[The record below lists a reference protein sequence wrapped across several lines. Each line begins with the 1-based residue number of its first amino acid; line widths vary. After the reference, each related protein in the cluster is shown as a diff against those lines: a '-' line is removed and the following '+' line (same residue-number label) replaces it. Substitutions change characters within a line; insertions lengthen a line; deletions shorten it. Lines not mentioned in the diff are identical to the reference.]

1 MSALVDTFVG
11 TMVIDDLLH
20 DGGVVVFR
28 ARLGSPSGT
37 DSPSQVSCEGES
49 VPASGSARGEP
60 NRAVRCIALRV
71 LMRTPTAG
79 ETWDI
84 EGEWQG
90 HPEYGRQVWV
100 KRATLVRP
108 SGQLFVHAISR
119 DAARFPGL
127 GVTRANA
134 IWQAHG
140 EALFDLLDL
149 GDPAPFTA
157 QVGAE
162 LAAVLVTGWRALDH
176 DAKAYR
182 WLSHHGFAP
191 AISAKVMAIYGAMPV
206 PAEHAAAAALVGP
219 MVWHLED
226 DPYRML
232 AFASWKVVE
241 SAARRMG
248 VTPRDPRRFVGA
260 VEESSA
266 RALKLGHTWMSA
278 DELRD
283 TTAKLLSV
291 TAADADTAMRMAV
304 VRGAIIAHA
313 EGYQSPGTYVME
325 RFVAGRIDAMRT
337 GQYATTQMRL
347 APPMTRPIV
356 DTLLDAFDA
365 KESAPLTIEQRD
377 AVWMAVTERI
387 SLLVG
392 GPGVGKTTVLKAVH
406 HVATAQQQTVHQ
418 AALAGRAARRMSE
431 TTGCPAM
438 TIMGLLMAI
447 DSKAVVMDDEPLVI
461 IDEASMCD
469 LSIVYR
475 LLRRFPEGVRFL
487 LVGDPGQLPPIGF
500 GLTFHIFARTSEVP
514 RTLLTQVMRQT
525 AASGIPAVCA
535 AIREGRVPALTAP
548 DWDRLD
554 GVSFIDAP
562 ANAVTDTVIDVMAR
576 VGGVGTAQV
585 VGSVKNGPGG
595 TVEINDRLHALCG
608 PPHPLLN
615 GQFYAGDPV
624 IATHNDSS
632 LGVMNGDLGLAVAN
646 GEAGGLR
653 CRFDAGE
660 KDVPAAYLAEHLE
673 LAYAISCHK
682 AQGSEFPCVIIPVT
696 PSRLLDRTLLLTAV
710 SRARRQAILVGDRT
724 LFARAITEPAMPD
737 RRLVGLGWPHDAS
750 LPSTTPI
757 S

>member
-1 MSALVDTFVG
+1 MSVSVDAFVDTV
-11 TMVIDDLLH
+11 VVDDLLH

-28 ARLGSPSGT
+28 ARLGSPSRAAPGR
-37 DSPSQVSCEGES
+37 
-49 VPASGSARGEP
+49 ARGEP
-60 NRAVRCIALRV
+60 SRSVRCIALRV
-71 LMRTPTAG
+71 LMRPPTAG

-84 EGEWQG
+84 DGEWQV

-100 KRATLVRP
+100 RRATLVRP

-119 DAARFPGL
+119 DATRFPGL
-127 GVTRANA
+127 GMSRATT
-134 IWQAHG
+134 IWTAHG
-140 EALFDLLDL
+140 ETVFDLLDL
-149 GDPAPFTA
+149 GNPAPFTA

-162 LAAVLVTGWRALDH
+162 LADVLVTGWRALDH
-176 DAKAYR
+176 DAKTYR
-182 WLSHHGFAP
+182 WLTQYGFSP
-191 AISAKVMAIYGAMPV
+191 SISAKVMAIYGAMPV

-219 MVWHLED
+219 VVWHLED

-232 AFASWKVVE
+232 AFASWKTVE
-241 SAARRMG
+241 AAARRLS
-248 VTPRDPRRFVGA
+248 VTRRDPRRFVGA
-260 VEESSA
+260 VETASA
-266 RALKLGHTWMSA
+266 KALKLGHTWASA
-278 DELRD
+278 DELRQA
-283 TTAKLLSV
+283 TAKLLSV
-291 TAADADTAMRMAV
+291 TAPDADAAIQMAAD
-304 VRGAIIAHA
+304 RGAIIAHA
-313 EGYQSPGTYVME
+313 GGYQSPGTYVME

-337 GQYATTQMRL
+337 GQDATVLRRL
-347 APPMTRPIV
+347 APPMTRQGIEA
-356 DTLLDAFDA
+356 LLDAFDA

-387 SLLVG
+387 SLLLG

-406 HVATAQQQTVHQ
+406 FVATAQQQTVHQ

-447 DSKAVVMDDEPLVI
+447 DSRAVVMDDDEPLVI

-475 LLRRFPEGVRFL
+475 LLRRFPAGVRLL

-500 GLTFHIFARTSEVP
+500 GLTFHIFARTAEVP

-525 AASGIPAVCA
+525 AASGIPAICA
-535 AIREGRVPALTAP
+535 AIREGRVPALAAP
-548 DWDRLD
+548 DWDCLD

-562 ANAVTDTVIDVMAR
+562 ADAITDTVIDVLAR

-585 VGSVKNGPGG
+585 VGSVKSGPGG
-595 TVEINDRLHALCG
+595 TIEINERLHAMCG
-608 PPHPLLN
+608 PPRPLLN
-615 GQFYAGDPV
+615 GRFYAGDPV
-624 IATHNDSS
+624 IATRNDSD

-673 LAYAISCHK
+673 LAYAITCHK

-724 LFARAITEPAMPD
+724 LFARAITEPATPEL
-737 RRLVGLGWPHDAS
+737 RLVGLGWSHDVS